1 MIPLVVIRPEPGCA
15 ATLAAAG
22 ELGLEARGFPLFAVV
37 PRDWEAPPADQFD
50 ALLVGSANAFRHGG
64 AALESLRALPVR
76 AVGEATAEAAREAG
90 FTVERTG
97 SGGLQLLLD
106 KAAPGTRLLRLSGE
120 ERVELAPPAGV
131 SVEERVVY
139 ASEAGPMPPE
149 LAELLRNG
157 AVVLLHSGEA
167 ARHFA
172 AECDRLA
179 LPRNRIALAA
189 LAPRI
194 AAAAGE
200 GWAACAIADQPQDAA
215 LLALARQLC
224 QTVSFKQD

>member
-1 MIPLVVIRPEPGCA
+1 MIPLVVIRPEPGCV
-15 ATLAAAG
+15 ATVAAAR
-22 ELGLEARGFPLFAVV
+22 EQGLEAQGFPLFAVV
-37 PRDWEAPPADQFD
+37 PRAWAAPSASDFD

-64 AALESLRALPVR
+64 AALEALRALPVQ
-76 AVGEATAEAAREAG
+76 AVGEATAVAALKAG
-90 FTVERTG
+90 FKVECTG
-97 SGGLQLLLD
+97 NGGLQVLLD

-131 SVEERVVY
+131 TVEERVVY
-139 ASEAGPMPPE
+139 ASEARPMPQE
-149 LAELLRNG
+149 LAELLRKG

-194 AAAAGE
+194 AASAAE

-215 LLALARQLC
+215 LLALAGQLC